1 MPPSLAAANTLSL
14 FPEAVQ
20 RSLRQLP
27 VIGAQS
33 DITYYSTHAR
43 SILNDTSVTGMG
55 YWSINPYI
63 GCAFGCAYCYARYAH
78 RYVME
83 RASAA
88 DRLVDSTAAQ
98 VERIPP
104 WLAFERHIFVKRNAG
119 EMLARTLRHG
129 SDKHLAL
136 LEGEAIV
143 IGTATDPYQP
153 AERHFKVTRGI
164 LEVLAEHPGLRVVII
179 TKSALITRDVAL
191 LARIS
196 ALSTLSVHLS
206 LITLDRTLARRIE
219 PRAPTPEAR
228 IRALARL
235 REAGIDAGINC
246 MPVLPGI
253 TDNPSDLEAL
263 VKRVAEAGATY
274 VGACALRLQ
283 HEARKR
289 YLPFIE
295 QEFPHLAG
303 RYRATY
309 ARGHHAGDRYREGLA
324 RFFETLC
331 KRYGIR
337 SDSSRIRDDADDDPA
352 MLESAPP
359 ACEQLALSLT
369 TGTPG

>member
-1 MPPSLAAANTLSL
+1 MPPSLAASHSLPL

-27 VIGAQS
+27 VIGAQR

-43 SILNDTSVTGMG
+43 SILNDTRATGMP

-88 DRLVDSTAAQ
+88 DRLADTTAAH

-104 WLAFERHIFVKRNAG
+104 WLAFERHIFVKRNAA
-119 EMLARTLRHG
+119 EILARTLRHG

-136 LEGEAIV
+136 IKGETIV

-153 AERHFKVTRGI
+153 AERHFKVTRSI
-164 LEVLAEHPGLRVVII
+164 LEVLAEHPGLKLAII

-191 LARIS
+191 LARIARIS
-196 ALSTLSVHLS
+196 ELSVHLS
-206 LITLDRTLARRIE
+206 LITLDRTLARRLE

-253 TDNPSDLEAL
+253 TDNPAHLEAL

-309 ARGHHAGDRYREGLA
+309 ALGSHAGDRYRDGLA
-324 RFFETLC
+324 RFFDMLC
-331 KRYGIR
+331 KRYGLR
-337 SDSSRIRDDADDDPA
+337 SGSRGMRDDADDDPA
-352 MLESAPP
+352 MLESTHTMS
-359 ACEQLALSLT
+359 EQLDLLLST
-369 TGTPG
+369 T

>member
-1 MPPSLAAANTLSL
+1 MPSSLSAAATLPL

-43 SILNDTSVTGMG
+43 SILNDTKVTGMG

-119 EMLARTLRHG
+119 EILSRTLRHG

-153 AERHFKVTRGI
+153 AERQFKVTRGI

-179 TKSALITRDVAL
+179 TKSALITRDIAL

-196 ALSTLSVHLS
+196 ARSELSVHLS
-206 LITLDRTLARRIE
+206 LITLDRALARRLE

-309 ARGHHAGDRYREGLA
+309 TRSHHAGDRYRDGLA
-324 RFFETLC
+324 RFFDMLC
-331 KRYGIR
+331 KRYGIDCQSR
-337 SDSSRIRDDADDDPA
+337 SMRDDADDDPA
-352 MLESAPP
+352 MLESALAPS
-359 ACEQLALSLT
+359 EQLDLPLT
-369 TGTPG
+369 TATT